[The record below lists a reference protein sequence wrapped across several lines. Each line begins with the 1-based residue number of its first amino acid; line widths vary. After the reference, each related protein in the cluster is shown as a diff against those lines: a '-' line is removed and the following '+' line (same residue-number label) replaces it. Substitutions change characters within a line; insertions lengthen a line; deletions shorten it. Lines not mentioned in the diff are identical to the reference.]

1 MKLLFTEYTRTQC
14 RDLFGGQVVSPVLPY
29 SYKRECLAGC
39 DEEAPGSVSVSG
51 AQQKMA
57 VVAEAGRLRFA
68 REGETGT
75 HILKPSPQRFALS
88 RDIPANEAL
97 CMRICRELFR
107 LPTAASALCFF
118 SDGVPAY
125 LTRRFD
131 LMPMGGKAH
140 MEDFASLSNMEMHGS
155 SNRKYHGS
163 YEQLAEVLKSCSTTP
178 LLDLRRFFCMVLANY
193 LLCNGDAHAKN
204 FSMIED
210 VNGGFTLAPAYD
222 VMNTAVHVNDSPFA
236 MSLGLFAD
244 GRTAEKKRVRDHFLA
259 WGGLIGLSQKIA
271 ALDLNMMLQQ
281 QKRIEALIA
290 DSFLS
295 QKAQRVFLYHSRLRF
310 AQFL

>member
-1 MKLLFTEYTRTQC
+1 
-14 RDLFGGQVVSPVLPY
+14 
-29 SYKRECLAGC
+29 
-39 DEEAPGSVSVSG
+39 
-51 AQQKMA
+51 
-57 VVAEAGRLRFA
+57 
-68 REGETGT
+68 
-75 HILKPSPQRFALS
+75 
-88 RDIPANEAL
+88 
-97 CMRICRELFR
+97 
-107 LPTAASALCFF
+107 
-118 SDGVPAY
+118 
-125 LTRRFD
+125 
-131 LMPMGGKAH
+131 
-140 MEDFASLSNMEMHGS
+140 
-155 SNRKYHGS
+155 
-163 YEQLAEVLKSCSTTP
+163 
-178 LLDLRRFFCMVLANY
+178 
-193 LLCNGDAHAKN
+193 
-204 FSMIED
+204 MIED

-244 GRTAEKKRVRDHFLA
+244 GRTSEKNRVRDHFLA

>member
-14 RDLFGGQVVSPVLPY
+14 RDLFDGQVVSPVLPY

-204 FSMIED
+204 FSMRSSTKPYQVLKSLKFRAERHLKSR
-210 VNGGFTLAPAYD
+210 TLSA
-222 VMNTAVHVNDSPFA
+222 VSTLTARA
-236 MSLGLFAD
+236 
-244 GRTAEKKRVRDHFLA
+244 TVRSSAFLCE
-259 WGGLIGLSQKIA
+259 ICSITV
-271 ALDLNMMLQQ
+271 
-281 QKRIEALIA
+281 
-290 DSFLS
+290 S
-295 QKAQRVFLYHSRLRF
+295 
-310 AQFL
+310 